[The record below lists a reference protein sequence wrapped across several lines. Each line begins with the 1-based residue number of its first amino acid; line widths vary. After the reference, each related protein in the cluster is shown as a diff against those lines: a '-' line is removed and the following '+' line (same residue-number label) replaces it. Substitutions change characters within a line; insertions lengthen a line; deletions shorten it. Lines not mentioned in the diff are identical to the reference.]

1 MPSWR
6 SGSRTSPGSPVSPDR
21 GEGVTGAAS
30 TGAVARFWGVWLTAA
45 RPATLT
51 AAVVPVLVGTA
62 AASHDGHFKLLP
74 FVGAMMAAALIQ
86 VGTNLSNDFFDFE
99 RGADTADRLG
109 PPRVTQSGLASPQ
122 SVRSAM
128 YLAFGTAAAI
138 GVYLIAVGGWP
149 ILAIGAL
156 SIAAG
161 IAYTGGPWPLGYHG
175 LGDLF
180 VFVFFGVV
188 AVVGSYY
195 LQAGEVGSIAWVVA
209 LPVGLIVTAI
219 LVVNNLRDI
228 ISDRLAGKMTLA
240 VRLGARLTRLQY
252 AVLVLA
258 PYPLVAAFAAAGP
271 LPGWCWLVWM
281 TLPIALF
288 LAGVVLGGAEG
299 RKLNSLLKGTAQL
312 HLLFGALLA
321 GGLLL

>member
-1 MPSWR
+1 MAGAVS
-6 SGSRTSPGSPVSPDR
+6 SGSIVGS
-21 GEGVTGAAS
+21 
-30 TGAVARFWGVWLTAA
+30 WNVWVMAA

-62 AASHDGHFKLLP
+62 AASHDGSFKLLP
-74 FVGAMMAAALIQ
+74 FVGAMMAAGLIQ
-86 VGTNLSNDFFDFE
+86 VGTNLANDFFDFE
-99 RGADTADRLG
+99 RGADTPDRLG

-128 YLAFGTAAAI
+128 YLTFGAAAAV
-138 GVYLIAVGGWP
+138 GVYLVSVGGWP
-149 ILAIGAL
+149 ILAIGVL
-156 SIAAG
+156 SIVAG

-195 LQAGEVGSIAWVVA
+195 LQAGEVGSIAWVTAV
-209 LPVGLIVTAI
+209 PVGLIVTAI

-228 ISDRLAGKMTLA
+228 ESDRRVGKRTLA
-240 VRLGARLTRLQY
+240 VRLGARLTRVQY
-252 AVLVLA
+252 ALLLLI
-258 PYPLVAAFAAAGP
+258 PYALVAGFAVGGP
-271 LPGWCWLVWM
+271 LPGWSWLPWL
-281 TLPIALF
+281 TLPIALA
-288 LAGVVLGGAEG
+288 LAGIVLGGAEG
-299 RKLNSLLKGTAQL
+299 RKLNAVLKGTAQL

-321 GGLLL
+321 GSLLL